1 MNKKC
6 IYIGENSYFLH
17 KMQQACFNI
26 QSFKSDYPLLTL
38 NYIRDNPEIEIVFF
52 EANID
57 LSIAIQYIKFFK
69 ENLSREIL
77 FFALT
82 LQKSHIKNLF
92 LAGADDVFSTDLNT
106 DNLKKRIEFL
116 LEFKKKS
123 IKIDNNESQ
132 IGNKVIIP
140 VWKRI
145 MDIVLSS
152 FAILMLIPVF
162 ILIAIIIR
170 LESKGKVFYSS
181 KRVGSGYK
189 IFNFYKFRSMFSD
202 ADKKLN
208 ALKIQNQ
215 YASNNNVENPKKD
228 QNNIL
233 GDTILLSDNETILEQ
248 DFLKQ
253 KKEKQENNFFKVV
266 NDPRITRIG
275 RFIRN
280 TSIDELPQLFNIL
293 KGDMSIVG
301 NRPLPLYEAEML
313 TTDRWVKR
321 FLGPAG
327 LTGLWQV
334 TKRGGANKM
343 SSDER
348 KQLDIDYINNLSFGL
363 DLKIIMKTI
372 PAMLQHENV

>member
-57 LSIAIQYIKFFK
+57 LSIATQYIKFFK

-208 ALKIQNQ
+208 SLKIQNQ
-215 YASNNNVENPKKD
+215 YTPNNNDVNSKKD

>member
-26 QSFKSDYPLLTL
+26 QSFKSDYPLLAL

-140 VWKRI
+140 VWKRM
-145 MDIVLSS
+145 MDIILSS
-152 FAILMLIPVF
+152 FAIFMLIPVF
-162 ILIAIIIR
+162 ILIAILIR

-189 IFNFYKFRSMFSD
+189 VFNFYKFRSMFSD

-208 ALKIQNQ
+208 ALKTQNQ

-248 DFLKQ
+248 DFLQQ
-253 KKEKQENNFFKVV
+253 KKENQENNFFKVV

>member
-26 QSFKSDYPLLTL
+26 QSFKSDYPLLAL

-162 ILIAIIIR
+162 ILIAILIR

-215 YASNNNVENPKKD
+215 YASNNNVENPNKD

-253 KKEKQENNFFKVV
+253 KKENQENNFFKVV

>member
-26 QSFKSDYPLLTL
+26 QSFKSDYPLLAL

-145 MDIVLSS
+145 MDIILSS
-152 FAILMLIPVF
+152 FAIFMLIPVF
-162 ILIAIIIR
+162 ILIAILIR

-189 IFNFYKFRSMFSD
+189 VFNFYKFRSMFSD

-208 ALKIQNQ
+208 ALKTQNQ

-248 DFLKQ
+248 DFLQQ

>member
-26 QSFKSDYPLLTL
+26 QSFKSDYPLLAL

-162 ILIAIIIR
+162 ILIAILIR

-208 ALKIQNQ
+208 ALKTQNQ
-215 YASNNNVENPKKD
+215 YASNNNVENPKKE

-253 KKEKQENNFFKVV
+253 KKENQENNFFKVV

>member
-1 MNKKC
+1 MNKNC

-162 ILIAIIIR
+162 ILIAILIR

>member
-162 ILIAIIIR
+162 ILIAILIR
-170 LESKGKVFYSS
+170 LESKGKV
-181 KRVGSGYK
+181 V
-189 IFNFYKFRSMFSD
+189 
-202 ADKKLN
+202 
-208 ALKIQNQ
+208 
-215 YASNNNVENPKKD
+215 V
-228 QNNIL
+228 
-233 GDTILLSDNETILEQ
+233 
-248 DFLKQ
+248 KQ
-253 KKEKQENNFFKVV
+253 
-266 NDPRITRIG
+266 
-275 RFIRN
+275 
-280 TSIDELPQLFNIL
+280 
-293 KGDMSIVG
+293 
-301 NRPLPLYEAEML
+301 
-313 TTDRWVKR
+313 
-321 FLGPAG
+321 
-327 LTGLWQV
+327 
-334 TKRGGANKM
+334 
-343 SSDER
+343 
-348 KQLDIDYINNLSFGL
+348 
-363 DLKIIMKTI
+363 
-372 PAMLQHENV
+372 

>member
-26 QSFKSDYPLLTL
+26 QSFKSDYPLLAL

-132 IGNKVIIP
+132 KGNKVIIP
-140 VWKRI
+140 VWKRM
-145 MDIVLSS
+145 MDIILSS
-152 FAILMLIPVF
+152 FAIFMLIPVF
-162 ILIAIIIR
+162 ILIAILIR

-189 IFNFYKFRSMFSD
+189 IFSFYKFRSMFSD

-208 ALKIQNQ
+208 ALKTQNQ

-228 QNNIL
+228 QNNFL

-248 DFLKQ
+248 DFLQQ
-253 KKEKQENNFFKVV
+253 KKENQENNFFKVV

>member
-145 MDIVLSS
+145 MDIILSS

-162 ILIAIIIR
+162 ILIAILIR

-208 ALKIQNQ
+208 ALKTQNQ

-253 KKEKQENNFFKVV
+253 KKENQENNFFKVV

>member
-26 QSFKSDYPLLTL
+26 QSFKSDYPLLAL

-140 VWKRI
+140 VWKRM
-145 MDIVLSS
+145 MDIILSS
-152 FAILMLIPVF
+152 FAIFMLIPVF
-162 ILIAIIIR
+162 ILIAILIR

-189 IFNFYKFRSMFSD
+189 VFNFYKFRSMFSD

-208 ALKIQNQ
+208 ALKTQNQ

-253 KKEKQENNFFKVV
+253 KKENQENNFFKVV